1 LLSFSRR
8 KRLEPKAVD
17 LNEIVAAMRDLL
29 QSTMGGSIRIDIK
42 LGKALS
48 LALADPTQIELAILN
63 LAINARDAMHIG
75 GSLKVQT
82 ANVKL
87 TSPINPEDAPPGEYL
102 EICVS
107 DTGSG
112 MPPEVL
118 SKAFEPF
125 FTTKEIGKGSGL
137 GLSQVLGFA
146 KQSGGGVRIF
156 SRPGQGTSVHIYLP
170 RAEAVAVPQSPRETT
185 IRIAERRSAN
195 ILLVDD
201 DNAVREVTAAI
212 LRELGYEV
220 VEAGSGGA
228 VLDLLDGEDMKIDM
242 IIIDL
247 AMPGMSGADV
257 ARLVQAKRPGL
268 PTLFVTG
275 FADRAALNGVND
287 AQVVGKPF
295 INSELAEK
303 VRTTLF
309 AGRGQNVLPL
319 PR

>member
-1 LLSFSRR
+1 
-8 KRLEPKAVD
+8 
-17 LNEIVAAMRDLL
+17 MRDLL

-63 LAINARDAMHIG
+63 LAIHARDAMHIG
-75 GSLKVQT
+75 GSLMQT

-87 TSPINPEDAPPGEYL
+87 TWPINPEDAPPGEYL

-137 GLSQVLGFA
+137 GL
-146 KQSGGGVRIF
+146 KSGARLCEAIGRRRADLF
-156 SRPGQGTSVHIYLP
+156 PAWPGHVGPHLSAA
-170 RAEAVAVPQSPRETT
+170 REAVPVPQSPRETT

-228 VLDLLDGEDMKIDM
+228 ALDLLDGEDMKIDM

-287 AQVVGKPF
+287 AQVVGKPL
-295 INSELAEK
+295 INSELAERCAPRYLPAAA
-303 VRTTLF
+303 RTCCRCG
-309 AGRGQNVLPL
+309 ASVSP
-319 PR
+319 